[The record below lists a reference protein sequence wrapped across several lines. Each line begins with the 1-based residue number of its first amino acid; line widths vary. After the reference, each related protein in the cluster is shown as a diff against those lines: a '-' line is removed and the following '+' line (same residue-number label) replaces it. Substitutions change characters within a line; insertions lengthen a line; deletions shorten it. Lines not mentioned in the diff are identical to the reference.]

1 MKKFLL
7 ALILVLS
14 LVLFANIK
22 IGVVLPMTGG
32 IAAFGEM
39 SWQGIELAHEMY
51 PEVLGEKIDLVLV
64 DNRSEKTEAANAV
77 SRVIDK
83 EKVVAIIGEVAS
95 AHSLAGGAVA
105 ERKHIPMLTSSSTNP
120 LVTNRKKYVSRVCF
134 IDPYQGAAAAIFAFK
149 NLNAK
154 KAAVFIDVE
163 QDYSVGL
170 ANFFKKKFQELGGN
184 YFIEFFKT
192 GDQEFSAQ
200 LTDAINKNPD
210 VLYITGYYPEIS
222 LFARQAR
229 MLGFNGPI
237 LAGDGAEAPEL
248 IKIGGDAVE
257 GLYYTTHFHP
267 KGAATEMTKV
277 FVEKFKE
284 KYGEEPGAMH
294 ALGFDAY
301 LVLRKAI
308 EMAGK
313 ADPKAI
319 AKAIREVKNFPGATG
334 MITINKNGDAE
345 KSVVIDMVKNGEF
358 TYVTTINPAN
368 Y

>member
-1 MKKFLL
+1 MKKLL
-7 ALILVLS
+7 LIMVLVLS
-14 LVLFANIK
+14 LSLFASIK
-22 IGVVLPMTGG
+22 VGVVLPMTGG
-32 IAAFGEM
+32 IAAFGDM
-39 SWQGIELAHEMY
+39 TWKGIELAHEIY
-51 PEVLGEKIDLVLV
+51 PEVLGEKIELVLV

-83 EKVVAIIGEVAS
+83 EKVVAILGEVAS

-105 ERKHIPMLTSSSTNP
+105 ESKHIPMLTSSSTNP

-134 IDPYQGAAAAIFAFK
+134 IDPYQGAAAALFAFN
-149 NLNAK
+149 NLNAR

-170 ANFFKKKFQELGGN
+170 ANFFKKKFQELGGE
-184 YFIEFFKT
+184 YFIELFKT

-200 LTDAINKNPD
+200 ITDALNKNPD
-210 VLYITGYYPEIS
+210 VLYIAGYYPEIS

-229 MLGFNGPI
+229 MLGYNGDI

-267 KGAATEMTKV
+267 KGAATNMTKV
-277 FVEKFKE
+277 FVEKYKE
-284 KYGEEPGAMH
+284 KFGEEPGALH

-313 ADPKAI
+313 AEPEAI
-319 AKAIREVKNFPGATG
+319 AKSLRQVKNFEGATG
-334 MITINKNGDAE
+334 VITINKDGDAE

-358 TYVTTINPAN
+358 TYVTTVNPAE
-368 Y
+368 